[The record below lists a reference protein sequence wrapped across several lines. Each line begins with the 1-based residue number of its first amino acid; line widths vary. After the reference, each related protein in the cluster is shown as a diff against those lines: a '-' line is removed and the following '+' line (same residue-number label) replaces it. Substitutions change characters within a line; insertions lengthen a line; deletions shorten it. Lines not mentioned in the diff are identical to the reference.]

1 MTLQRK
7 IFALVL
13 LLVVALALAL
23 PFSLS
28 NYMLRV
34 CNTTMITYMCVVSL
48 FVIFG
53 MAGQI
58 SFAQAGFWGF
68 GAYVSA
74 ILTAKLGVSPVL
86 ALLASGVGTAAFAAI
101 LGLALFRLHGH
112 YFGFA
117 TIGVVMILNG
127 LFQNW
132 KPVTGGADGIGNI
145 PSFSIGGFE
154 FASEMSLFYLIA
166 TAVIFVSVM
175 TYVIYRSSLGRALM
189 AIRDNEIAAKC
200 MGVNSYRTKVIAFAI
215 SGLYCGIAGSLFAF
229 LTSYISATSFTFMQ
243 SALYLVMLMLGGY
256 HSLPG
261 PMVGTA
267 LLMMLP
273 EWFRFLQEYMLLIY
287 GLGVMLLMVVMPDG
301 LIGGGKQAIE
311 KLRKKKAA
319 AQASAKA
326 VDTEEVANACSK

>member
-1 MTLQRK
+1 M
-7 IFALVL
+7 
-13 LLVVALALAL
+13 
-23 PFSLS
+23 
-28 NYMLRV
+28 
-34 CNTTMITYMCVVSL
+34 TMITYMCVVSL

-58 SFAQAGFWGF
+58 SFAQAGFWGV
-68 GAYVSA
+68 GAYISA
-74 ILTAKLGVSPVL
+74 ILTVKLHITPLL
-86 ALLASGVGTAAFAAI
+86 ALLASGLGTAAFAAI

-132 KPVTGGADGIGNI
+132 KPVTGGADGIANI
-145 PSFSIGGFE
+145 PPFEIGSFE
-154 FASEMSLFYLIA
+154 FGSETSLFYLIVV
-166 TAVIFVSVM
+166 AVVLISIM
-175 TYVIYRSSLGRALM
+175 TYVIYRSALGRAFM

-200 MGVNSYRTKVIAFAI
+200 MGVNSYQTKVIAFAI

-229 LTSYISATSFTFMQ
+229 VSSYISATSFTFMQ
-243 SALYLVMLMLGGY
+243 SSLYLVMLMLGGY

-261 PMVGTA
+261 PVVGTA

-273 EWFRFLQEYMLLIY
+273 EWFRFLQEYILLIY

-301 LIGGGKQAIE
+301 LIGGGKLALE
-311 KLRKKKAA
+311 NYRNKRKG
-319 AQASAKA
+319 
-326 VDTEEVANACSK
+326 VANAAQK

>member
-7 IFALVL
+7 IFGLVL
-13 LLVVALALAL
+13 LLLLALAL
-23 PFSLS
+23 TLPFTVS

-34 CNTTMITYMCVVSL
+34 CNMTMITYMCVVSL

-58 SFAQAGFWGF
+58 SFAQAGFWGV
-68 GAYVSA
+68 GAYISA
-74 ILTAKLGVSPVL
+74 ILTVKLHVSALV
-86 ALLASGVGTAAFAAI
+86 ALLASGLGTAAFAAI

-132 KPVTGGADGIGNI
+132 KPVTGGADGIANI
-145 PSFSIGGFE
+145 PPFAIGSLE
-154 FASEMSLFYLIA
+154 FASETSLFYLIA
-166 TAVIFVSVM
+166 VAVIIISIA
-175 TYVIYRSSLGRALM
+175 TYVIYRSSLGRAFM

-200 MGVNSYRTKVIAFAI
+200 MGVNCYQTKVIAFAI

-229 LTSYISATSFTFMQ
+229 VSSYISATSFTFMQ
-243 SALYLVMLMLGGY
+243 SSLYLVMLMLGGY

-261 PMVGTA
+261 PIVGTA

-273 EWFRFLQEYMLLIY
+273 EWFRFLQEYILLIY

-301 LIGGGKQAIE
+301 LIGGGKQALE
-311 KLRKKKAA
+311 SYRNKRKG
-319 AQASAKA
+319 
-326 VDTEEVANACSK
+326 VANVAQK